1 MLLNDRI
8 VHAVEFAIAAHHG
21 QTRKYSGRPYIE
33 HPLAVARMV
42 SRFEHDENMI
52 IAALL
57 HDTVE
62 DTSVAIEDIQL
73 AFGTGV
79 ADLVGDLTDVSC
91 PTDGNRKTRKQK
103 DLCHTAAAQPRAKT
117 IKLMDLVH
125 NSVSIIRN
133 DKGFARVF
141 LDEMD
146 RMMDGLQDASDSQ
159 AWVLA
164 QRVYVRARFRV
175 QLEGMK

>member
-1 MLLNDRI
+1 MNSI
-8 VHAVEFAIAAHHG
+8 VHAVKFATVAHTG
-21 QTRKYSGRPYIE
+21 QTRKYSDRPYIE
-33 HPLAVARMV
+33 HPLAVARIV
-42 SRFEHDENMI
+42 RRFEHDENMI
-52 IAALL
+52 IAAML

-62 DTSVAIEDIQL
+62 DTAVTIDDIRLTFGMDVA
-73 AFGTGV
+73 A
-79 ADLVGDLTDVSC
+79 LVTDLTDVSR
-91 PTDGNRKTRKQK
+91 PSDGNRNVRKHM
-103 DLCHTAAAQPRAKT
+103 DLLHTAAAQPRAKT

-141 LDEMD
+141 LGEMN
-146 RMMDGLQDASDSQ
+146 RMLDVLQDASDSR